1 MPVMLK
7 PVHAESVRAQAEG
20 CLRDAI
26 TGGHLRAG
34 ARLIERELCESMGI
48 SRPLLREVLR
58 RLEAEKLIVLI
69 PHRGPVVASISIQE
83 ARDIY
88 GLRRLLESH
97 AAEQFALLASDAE
110 IKRLAGA
117 VARLGAAARK
127 RSSAEVL
134 KAKTDFYAILLSGA
148 RNALVEETLQGLLSR
163 ISLLRGTSL
172 MLPERL
178 ARSLEE
184 IKALLACIQARDAA
198 GARRTADLHLRKAEE
213 AAMRVLAASLADTPK
228 AA

>member
-1 MPVMLK
+1 MPAMLK
-7 PVHAESVRAQAEG
+7 PVHVESVRARAED

-26 TGGHLRAG
+26 TSGQLRAG
-34 ARLIERELCESMGI
+34 AKLIERELCEGMGI

-69 PHRGPVVASISIQE
+69 PHRGPVVASISIAE

-97 AAEQFALLASDAE
+97 AAEQFALLASEAE
-110 IKRLAGA
+110 IKRLAAA
-117 VARLGAAARK
+117 VARLGSAARK

-134 KAKTDFYAILLSGA
+134 KAKTEFYAVLLSGA
-148 RNALVEETLQGLLSR
+148 RNALIQETLQGLLSR

-178 ARSLEE
+178 PISLEE
-184 IKALLACIQARDAA
+184 IQALLACIQARDAA
-198 GARRTADLHLRKAEE
+198 GARRMAEVHLRNAEE
-213 AAMRVLAASLADTPK
+213 AAVRVLAAGLADTSQ

>member
-1 MPVMLK
+1 MLK
-7 PVHAESVRAQAEG
+7 TVHAETVRVRAED
-20 CLRDAI
+20 CLREAI
-26 TGGHLRAG
+26 TSGQLSAG
-34 ARLIERELCESMGI
+34 TKLIERELCESMGV

-69 PHRGPVVASISIQE
+69 PHRGPVVASISLEE

-97 AAEQFALLASDAE
+97 AAEQFALRASDAE
-110 IKRLAGA
+110 IKRLALA
-117 VARLGAAARK
+117 VARLGSAVRK
-127 RSSAEVL
+127 RAAAEVL
-134 KAKTDFYAILLSGA
+134 RAKTDFYAILLSGA
-148 RNALVEETLQGLLSR
+148 RNALIQETLQGLLSR

-178 ARSLEE
+178 PTSLEE
-184 IKALLACIQARDAA
+184 IQALLACIQARDAD
-198 GARRTADLHLRKAEE
+198 GARRTADLHLRNAEE
-213 AAMRVLAASLADTPK
+213 AAVRVLAASLADSAR

>member
-1 MPVMLK
+1 MLK
-7 PVHAESVRAQAEG
+7 PVHAESVRARAEG

-26 TGGHLRAG
+26 TSGHLRAG
-34 ARLIERELCESMGI
+34 TKLIERELCEGMGI

-69 PHRGPVVASISIQE
+69 PHRGPVVASISVVE

-117 VARLGAAARK
+117 VARLSTAARR
-127 RSSAEVL
+127 RSSADVL
-134 KAKTDFYAILLSGA
+134 KAKSDFYAILLLGA
-148 RNALVEETLQGLLSR
+148 RNALVQETLQGLLSR

-178 ARSLEE
+178 PKSLEE
-184 IKALLACIQARDAA
+184 IRALLACIQARDAE
-198 GARRTADLHLRKAEE
+198 GARRTADLHLRHAEE
-213 AAMRVLAASLADTPK
+213 AAVRVLTASLSDTTQ

>member
-1 MPVMLK
+1 MPVTLK
-7 PVHAESVRAQAEG
+7 PVQAESVRVCAETW
-20 CLRDAI
+20 LRDAI
-26 TGGHLRAG
+26 TSGSLRSG
-34 ARLIERELCESMGI
+34 AKLIERELCASMGI

-69 PHRGPVVASISIQE
+69 PHRGPVVASVSIAA

-97 AAEQFALLASDAE
+97 AAEQFALRASEAE
-110 IKRLAGA
+110 IKRLATA
-117 VARLGAAARK
+117 VARLGSAARK
-127 RSSAEVL
+127 RSAAAVL
-134 KAKTDFYAILLSGA
+134 KAKSDFYAILLAGA
-148 RNALVEETLQGLLSR
+148 GNALVQETLQGLLSR

-178 ARSLEE
+178 PRSLEE
-184 IKALLACIQARDAA
+184 ITTLLACIQARDAA
-198 GARRTADLHLRKAEE
+198 GARSTADLHLRHAEE
-213 AAMRVLAASLADTPK
+213 AAVRVLAAGLADITK